1 MLSGQGGPLLAVSP
15 RCAPRL
21 WGLTLQKWVVLLGPH
36 TVFVPQQQ
44 RPGAALPEAPGPGPV
59 SFLLTEGGCEQSQ
72 EQGECDGVAASSLC
86 ADWDCVAEDTQG
98 LTKPGLRGG
107 ELQSGFLPKKYFLN
121 FYSRND
127 DISAQMQIETG
138 CRHTATHTIQTSP
151 CASEHVTDDPLC
163 DQGPVTQHL
172 GASRL

>member
-1 MLSGQGGPLLAVSP
+1 MSKKVSIMVATRSQTSLSDLRGAGAAVLPSRPCVRCSCRMMGVSLHAQRTRGPLSAVSP

-72 EQGECDGVAASSLC
+72 EQGECDGVAANSLC
-86 ADWDCVAEDTQG
+86 ADWDCVAEDTTGTHKARPQG
-98 LTKPGLRGG
+98 WGAPVWVPFQKILP
-107 ELQSGFLPKKYFLN
+107 EFL
-121 FYSRND
+121 
-127 DISAQMQIETG
+127 
-138 CRHTATHTIQTSP
+138 
-151 CASEHVTDDPLC
+151 
-163 DQGPVTQHL
+163 
-172 GASRL
+172 

>member
-1 MLSGQGGPLLAVSP
+1 MLLSPDGSLPACSADKGALSAVPSL
-15 RCAPRL
+15 CSEAL
-21 WGLTLQKWVVLLGPH
+21 GLTLQKWVVLLGPH

-72 EQGECDGVAASSLC
+72 EQGECDGVAAGSPC

-98 LTKPGLRGG
+98 LTKPGPRGG

-127 DISAQMQIETG
+127 ISAQMQIETG
-138 CRHTATHTIQTSP
+138 CRHTATHHTNK
-151 CASEHVTDDPLC
+151 HVC
-163 DQGPVTQHL
+163 I
-172 GASRL
+172 